1 MNTLDISLEQL
12 RGMIGLRVIHLGSH
26 CQVVEVLEDGPA
38 LVLLD
43 LEESH
48 STIQA
53 DQHGEAHRR
62 VPVTY
67 TIPVLNPDATGFSA
81 DFLALE
87 PLGKAGD
94 LTG

>member
-1 MNTLDISLEQL
+1 MNRLNISLNQL
-12 RGMIGLRVIHLGSH
+12 RGMIGLQVMHLGCP
-26 CQVVEVLEDGPA
+26 CQVVEVLEDGPS

-43 LEESH
+43 LEESR

-67 TIPVLNPDATGFSA
+67 TIPVLNADATAFSA

-87 PLGKAGD
+87 PLGLNEPPKV
-94 LTG
+94 

>member
-1 MNTLDISLEQL
+1 MNTLDISLQQL
-12 RGMIGLRVIHLGSH
+12 RGMIGLRVLHLGSP

-62 VPVTY
+62 VRVTY
-67 TIPVLNPDATGFSA
+67 TIPVLNPGATGFSA

-87 PLGKAGD
+87 PLGTDKD
-94 LTG
+94 PIE